1 MALKY
6 APVMTMNRLSR
17 LLEPVALAILLVG
30 GLGLVISTF
39 LGAADVV
46 GTQIFGV
53 PVPGA
58 TEITE
63 STMVIIVFGALT
75 YTQIRRS
82 HIRVELLYMRVGA
95 RGQAAMDV
103 FASLM
108 ALLFFSLLLWQAAN
122 EALFS
127 IRIEEAT
134 FGLVRLPLWPARIM
148 LAAGTALLILQLLL
162 DLAEDLNRLAQG
174 GKALSVR
181 DIIERDIGGIGNIPA
196 SSDVAD
202 YFGDNEGR

>member
-1 MALKY
+1 
-6 APVMTMNRLSR
+6 MTMNRLSR
-17 LLEPVALAILLVG
+17 LLEPVAFGILLFG
-30 GLGLVISTF
+30 GLGLIVSTF
-39 LGAADVV
+39 LGTADVV
-46 GTQIFGV
+46 GTQMFGV

-63 STMVIIVFGALT
+63 STMVLIVFGALT

-108 ALLFFSLLLWQAAN
+108 AMLFFSLLLWQATN

-127 IRIEEAT
+127 IRIDEAT
-134 FGLVRLPLWPARIM
+134 FGLVRLPLWPARIV
-148 LAAGTALLILQLLL
+148 LAAGTALLIVQLLL
-162 DLAEDLNRLAQG
+162 DLTVDLNRLVKG
-174 GKALSVR
+174 GEALSVQ
-181 DIIERDIGGIGNIPA
+181 DIIERDIGGIENIPA
-196 SSDVAD
+196 AAD
-202 YFGDNEGR
+202 AADDFGDGEDR

>member
-1 MALKY
+1 
-6 APVMTMNRLSR
+6 MTMNRLSR
-17 LLEPVALAILLVG
+17 LLEPVALVILLVG
-30 GLGLVISTF
+30 GLGLVVSTF
-39 LGAADVV
+39 LGTADVV
-46 GTQIFGV
+46 GTQMFGL

-63 STMVIIVFGALT
+63 STMVLIVFGALT

-82 HIRVELLYMRVGA
+82 HIRVELIYMRAGA

-108 ALLFFSLLLWQAAN
+108 ALLFFSLLLWQAMN

-127 IRIEEAT
+127 IQIDEAT
-134 FGLVRLPLWPARIM
+134 FGLVRMPLWPARIV

-162 DLAEDLNRLAQG
+162 DLVVDLDRLIKG
-174 GKALSVR
+174 GEALSVQE
-181 DIIERDIGGIGNIPA
+181 IIERDISVIETIPA
-196 SSDVAD
+196 DAAAMD
-202 YFGDNEGR
+202 IDDKEENR

>member
-1 MALKY
+1 M
-6 APVMTMNRLSR
+6 VTGRLRR
-17 LLEPVALAILLVG
+17 LLEPVALGVLLVG
-30 GLGLVISTF
+30 GLGLVVSTF

-46 GTQIFGV
+46 GTQMFGA

-58 TEITE
+58 VEITE
-63 STMVIIVFGALT
+63 STMVLIVFGALA

-82 HIRVELLYMRVGA
+82 HIRVELLYMRAGA

-103 FASLM
+103 FAHLM

-127 IRIEEAT
+127 IRIDEAT
-134 FGLVRLPLWPARIM
+134 FGLVRMPLWPARLV

-162 DLAEDLNRLAQG
+162 DLAADLGRLARG
-174 GKALSVR
+174 GAALSVD
-181 DIIERDIGGIGNIPA
+181 DIIERDIGGLGSLPA
-196 SSDVAD
+196 APEAAD
-202 YFGDNEGR
+202 TFDDGERR